1 MLDRGLALFGIG
13 LVFGGGFGFLTAA
26 GMGVTLDGHDHATGH
41 GHAEAPAH
49 DHAHADPVEIAPG
62 GTVPGVTLAA
72 LPDSAGGWNVHVAV
86 SDFTFSPENAG
97 QGDVAGEGHVH
108 LYLDGEKVA
117 RVYGPWVHLG
127 AGQPGQVLSA
137 ALYSNDHRP
146 LTSGGV
152 PIEASVT
159 LGQ

>member
-86 SDFTFSPENAG
+86 SDFTFSPKTRGRAMSRARG
-97 QGDVAGEGHVH
+97 MCTSTSTARRSPGSMAHGCISAQGN
-108 LYLDGEKVA
+108 
-117 RVYGPWVHLG
+117 
-127 AGQPGQVLSA
+127 PG
-137 ALYSNDHRP
+137 RC
-146 LTSGGV
+146 
-152 PIEASVT
+152 
-159 LGQ
+159 

>member
-41 GHAEAPAH
+41 GGAGHEAAHAQPVEVPEGQAPSLAVT
-49 DHAHADPVEIAPG
+49 ASADPVA
-62 GTVPGVTLAA
+62 
-72 LPDSAGGWNVHVAV
+72 GWNVQLETTQFRFA
-86 SDFTFSPENAG
+86 PEHAG

-108 LYLDGEKVA
+108 LYLNGEKVA
-117 RVYGPWVHLG
+117 RVYGSWVHLDRG
-127 AGQPGQVLSA
+127 AAGDTLRA
-137 ALYSNDHRP
+137 ALYTNDHHP
-146 LTSGGV
+146 LTMGGQPV
-152 PIEASVT
+152 EASVT